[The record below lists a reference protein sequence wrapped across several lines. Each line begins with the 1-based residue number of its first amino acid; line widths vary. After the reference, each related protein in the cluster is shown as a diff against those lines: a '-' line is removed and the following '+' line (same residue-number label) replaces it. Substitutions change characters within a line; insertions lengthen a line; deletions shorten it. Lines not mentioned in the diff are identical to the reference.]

1 MKYYYCEENI
11 DRDSL
16 WWMACSLYDGGW
28 RKEDR
33 EDMKEE
39 YNLTDK
45 EVDIVCE
52 RLEELEKENS

>member
-11 DRDSL
+11 DIGSL

-33 EDMKEE
+33 EEMKGE

-45 EVDIVCE
+45 EVDIVCD
-52 RLEELEKENS
+52 RLEELEEENN

>member
-11 DRDSL
+11 DIGSL

-33 EDMKEE
+33 EEMREE
-39 YNLTDK
+39 YNLTDR
-45 EVDIVCE
+45 EVNIICD
-52 RLEELEKENS
+52 RLEELEKENN